1 MLGFL
6 AWVSSIFNRGSCF
19 HTYTVAEIRGR
30 PREFEHAGNVSG
42 EGRANLADVSIGKA
56 GMGDGKPVQGDRVT
70 SLIT

>member
-6 AWVSSIFNRGSCF
+6 AWVSSIFSCGSCF
-19 HTYTVAEIRGR
+19 HAYTVAEIRGR

-56 GMGDGKPVQGDRVT
+56 GRGWFEEWVMEKLCRVT
-70 SLIT
+70 G